1 MKNKID
7 YAQVI
12 EFCHIILIISKSEGR
27 ISDSLS
33 ALLTKDKDNDN
44 HNKAFQWA
52 QAIAQNLEQ
61 GHSIEESCK
70 ILENID
76 PVLNRLLP
84 LILKK
89 QLYNL

>member
-7 YAQVI
+7 YAQLI

-27 ISDSLS
+27 ISESLS
-33 ALLTKDKDNDN
+33 DLLAKEKDN
-44 HNKAFQWA
+44 HNKASQWA

-89 QLYNL
+89 QL